1 MSFSDS
7 ATPGVAKAQPS
18 AQDTQKLIALLNN
31 MMPLLQRIQS
41 QALEQPSQFA
51 SPNLFSQ
58 GLSSPGLFPGLFLEN
73 QNPVLD
79 QQAAANLV
87 EDMMA
92 DSLCTLSAYLDNY
105 AEQYPAL
112 NNCIGL
118 VTQAAD
124 SFAMRD
130 YAQTFGL
137 IWQAYRLITM
147 LRASHPQLPPP
158 HAIAQ
163 SAQRPTTP
171 LH

>member
-7 ATPGVAKAQPS
+7 ATPGAAKAQPL

-51 SPNLFSQ
+51 SP
-58 GLSSPGLFPGLFLEN
+58 GLFPGLFREN
-73 QNPVLD
+73 QNLVLD

-87 EDMMA
+87 EDVTA
-92 DSLCTLSAYLDNY
+92 DSLRTLSAYLDNY
-105 AEQYPAL
+105 AEHYPAL
-112 NNCIGL
+112 NNCVGL

-124 SFAMRD
+124 YFAARD

-137 IWQAYRLITM
+137 IWQAYRLITV
-147 LRASHPQLPPP
+147 LRASNPQLPPP

-163 SAQRPTTP
+163 SAQRPTTQ